1 MIKEVAHIADISSLL
16 AGEKEVFVVCDR
28 NVEWVAWEAGTFV
41 GAVSIDTSESLKT
54 MGTVM
59 EICKWL
65 LDNNA
70 TRNAFLLAVGG
81 GITTDLAGFAAAI
94 YKRGIRY
101 ANVPTTLLA
110 QVDAAIGGKTGV
122 NFLEYKNMLGAF
134 RMPEFTAICPEVL
147 KTLSDRQL
155 LAGLAE
161 MLKTFIIA
169 DASAYAQAV
178 SSLKKAV
185 FADEDTQPVAS
196 SLKKAVFAD
205 GDTQTVVSSLKKA
218 VFADGDLI
226 LKAARAKESIVTMDP
241 YERGPRIKLN
251 LGHTFAHAIEHKALE
266 AGDDVLHGEAVAIG
280 IIMAAEMAEREG
292 IAEKGLAARL
302 KADFKSLGLP
312 TECPFEG
319 LEAAMAKDKKAAG
332 LGKVKFVL
340 PVKIG
345 EVVVKEYDLHF
356 HTE

>member
-1 MIKEVAHIADISSLL
+1 MIKEVKHIADISSLL

-65 LDNNA
+65 LENNA
-70 TRNAFLLAVGG
+70 TRDALLLAVGG

-147 KTLSDRQL
+147 RTLPARQL

-178 SSLKKAV
+178 SSGKNAKN
-185 FADEDTQPVAS
+185 P
-196 SLKKAVFAD
+196 D
-205 GDTQTVVSSLKKA
+205 GDTRPGLSSGKSAKIP
-218 VFADGDLI
+218 DGDLI
-226 LKAARAKESIVTMDP
+226 LKAARAKEAIVEADP
-241 YERGPRIKLN
+241 FERGPRAVLN
-251 LGHTFAHAIEHKALE
+251 LGHTFAHAIEHRAME
-266 AGDDVLHGEAVAIG
+266 AGDDILHGEAVAIG
-280 IIMAAEMAEREG
+280 IIMAAEISEREG

-312 TECPFEG
+312 TECPYEG

-332 LGKVKFVL
+332 SGKVKFVL

-345 EVVVKEYDLHF
+345 EVVVKEYDLHL
-356 HTE
+356 HTK

>member
-1 MIKEVAHIADISSLL
+1 MIKELRHIADISALL
-16 AGEKEVFVVCDR
+16 QGEKEVFVVCDR

-65 LDNNA
+65 LENNA
-70 TRNAFLLAVGG
+70 TRDALLLAVGG

-147 KTLSDRQL
+147 KTLPQRQIK
-155 LAGLAE
+155 AGLAE

-169 DASAYAQAV
+169 DETAYNQALSGV
-178 SSLKKAV
+178 TG
-185 FADEDTQPVAS
+185 E
-196 SLKKAVFAD
+196 
-205 GDTQTVVSSLKKA
+205 
-218 VFADGDLI
+218 LI
-226 LKAARAKESIVTMDP
+226 IKAASIKESIVERDP
-241 YERGPRIKLN
+241 LEKGERAVLN

-266 AGDDVLHGEAVAIG
+266 AGDDILHGEAVAIG

-302 KADFKSLGLP
+302 KADFQSLGLP
-312 TECPFEG
+312 TDCPYTG
-319 LEAAMAKDKKAAG
+319 LEDAMAKDKKAAG
-332 LGKVKFVL
+332 GKIRFVL
-340 PVKIG
+340 PERIG
-345 EVVVKEYDLHF
+345 SVVVK
-356 HTE
+356 

>member
-1 MIKEVAHIADISSLL
+1 MIKEVKHIADISSLL

-28 NVEWVAWEAGTFV
+28 NVEWVAWEAGSFV

-70 TRNAFLLAVGG
+70 TRNALLLAVGG

-147 KTLSDRQL
+147 KTLPQRQINS
-155 LAGLAE
+155 GLAE

-169 DASAYAQAV
+169 DASAYA
-178 SSLKKAV
+178 KA
-185 FADEDTQPVAS
+185 
-196 SLKKAVFAD
+196 
-205 GDTQTVVSSLKKA
+205 VSSLKKA

-226 LKAARAKESIVTMDP
+226 LKAAAIKESIVTMDP
-241 YERGPRIKLN
+241 YERGPRTKLN

-266 AGDDVLHGEAVAIG
+266 AGDDILHGEAVAIG

-302 KADFKSLGLP
+302 KADFQSLGLP
-312 TECPFEG
+312 TECPYTG
-319 LEAAMAKDKKAAG
+319 LEEAMAKDKKASG
-332 LGKVKFVL
+332 GKIHFVL
-340 PVKIG
+340 PERIG
-345 EVVVKEYDLHF
+345 SVVVK
-356 HTE
+356 

>member
-1 MIKEVAHIADISSLL
+1 MIKELRHIADISALL
-16 AGEKEVFVVCDR
+16 QGEREVFVVCDR

-65 LDNNA
+65 LENNA
-70 TRNAFLLAVGG
+70 TRDALLLAVGG

-134 RMPEFTAICPEVL
+134 RMPEFTAICPDVL
-147 KTLSDRQL
+147 KTLPARQIK
-155 LAGLAE
+155 AGLAE

-169 DASAYAQAV
+169 DETAYNQALSGV
-178 SSLKKAV
+178 TG
-185 FADEDTQPVAS
+185 E
-196 SLKKAVFAD
+196 
-205 GDTQTVVSSLKKA
+205 
-218 VFADGDLI
+218 LI
-226 LKAARAKESIVTMDP
+226 IKAASIKESIVERDP
-241 YERGPRIKLN
+241 LEKGERAVLN

-266 AGDDVLHGEAVAIG
+266 AGDDILHGEAVAIG
-280 IIMAAEMAEREG
+280 IIMAAEMSEREG

-302 KADFKSLGLP
+302 KADFQSLGLP
-312 TECPFEG
+312 TDCPYTG
-319 LEAAMAKDKKAAG
+319 LEDAMAKDKKAAG
-332 LGKVKFVL
+332 GKIRFVL
-340 PVKIG
+340 PERIG
-345 EVVVKEYDLHF
+345 SVVVK
-356 HTE
+356 

>member
-1 MIKEVAHIADISSLL
+1 MIKELRHIADIFALL
-16 AGEKEVFVVCDR
+16 QGEKEVFVVCDR

-65 LDNNA
+65 LSNNA
-70 TRNAFLLAVGG
+70 TRDALLLAVGG

-134 RMPEFTAICPEVL
+134 RMPEFTAICPDVL
-147 KTLSDRQL
+147 KTLPARQIK
-155 LAGLAE
+155 AGLAE

-185 FADEDTQPVAS
+185 FADV
-196 SLKKAVFAD
+196 
-205 GDTQTVVSSLKKA
+205 
-218 VFADGDLI
+218 DLI
-226 LKAARAKESIVTMDP
+226 LKAAAIKESIVTMDP
-241 YERGPRIKLN
+241 YERGPRTKLN

-266 AGDDVLHGEAVAIG
+266 AGDDILHGEAVAIG
-280 IIMAAEMAEREG
+280 IIMAAEMSEREG

-302 KADFKSLGLP
+302 KADFQSLGLP
-312 TECPFEG
+312 TECPYTG
-319 LEAAMAKDKKAAG
+319 LEDAMAKDKKAAG
-332 LGKVKFVL
+332 GKIRFVL
-340 PVKIG
+340 PERIG
-345 EVVVKEYDLHF
+345 SVVMK
-356 HTE
+356 

>member
-1 MIKEVAHIADISSLL
+1 MIKELRHIADISALL
-16 AGEKEVFVVCDR
+16 QGEREVFVVCDR

-65 LDNNA
+65 LENNA
-70 TRNAFLLAVGG
+70 TRDALLLAVGG

-134 RMPEFTAICPEVL
+134 LMPEFTAICPDVL
-147 KTLSDRQL
+147 KTLPARQIK
-155 LAGLAE
+155 AGLAE

-169 DASAYAQAV
+169 DETAYNQALSGV
-178 SSLKKAV
+178 TG
-185 FADEDTQPVAS
+185 E
-196 SLKKAVFAD
+196 
-205 GDTQTVVSSLKKA
+205 
-218 VFADGDLI
+218 LI
-226 LKAARAKESIVTMDP
+226 IKAASIKESIVERDP
-241 YERGPRIKLN
+241 LEKGERAVLN

-266 AGDDVLHGEAVAIG
+266 AGDDILHGEAVAIG
-280 IIMAAEMAEREG
+280 IIMAAEMSEREG
-292 IAEKGLAARL
+292 IAEKGLAVRL
-302 KADFKSLGLP
+302 KADFQSLGLP
-312 TECPFEG
+312 TECPYTG
-319 LEAAMAKDKKAAG
+319 LEEAMAKDKKAAG
-332 LGKVKFVL
+332 GKIRFVL
-340 PVKIG
+340 PERIG
-345 EVVVKEYDLHF
+345 SVVVK
-356 HTE
+356 

>member
-1 MIKEVAHIADISSLL
+1 MIKEVKHIAEISSLL

-28 NVEWVAWEAGTFV
+28 NVEWVAWEAGSFV

-70 TRNAFLLAVGG
+70 TRNALLLAVGG

-134 RMPEFTAICPEVL
+134 RMPEFTVICPEVL
-147 KTLSDRQL
+147 KTLPKRQYK
-155 LAGLAE
+155 AGLAE

-169 DASAYAQAV
+169 DASAYNQALSGV
-178 SSLKKAV
+178 TG
-185 FADEDTQPVAS
+185 E
-196 SLKKAVFAD
+196 
-205 GDTQTVVSSLKKA
+205 
-218 VFADGDLI
+218 LI
-226 LKAARAKESIVTMDP
+226 FKAASIKESIVERDP
-241 YERGPRIKLN
+241 LEKGERAVLN
-251 LGHTFAHAIEHKALE
+251 LGHTFAHAIEHRAME
-266 AGDDVLHGEAVAIG
+266 AGDDVLHGEAVAMG

-302 KADFKSLGLP
+302 KADFRSLRLP
-312 TECPFEG
+312 TECPYSG
-319 LEAAMAKDKKAAG
+319 LETAMIKDKKATGAD
-332 LGKVKFVL
+332 KVKLVL

-345 EVVVKEYDLHF
+345 EVIVKEYDLHL

>member
-1 MIKEVAHIADISSLL
+1 MIKELRHIADISALL
-16 AGEKEVFVVCDR
+16 QGEREVFVVCDR

-65 LDNNA
+65 LENNA
-70 TRNAFLLAVGG
+70 TRDALLLAVGG

-134 RMPEFTAICPEVL
+134 RMPEFTAICPDVL
-147 KTLSDRQL
+147 KTLPARQIK
-155 LAGLAE
+155 AGLAE

-185 FADEDTQPVAS
+185 FAD
-196 SLKKAVFAD
+196 
-205 GDTQTVVSSLKKA
+205 GDTQTVASSLKKA

-226 LKAARAKESIVTMDP
+226 LKAAAIKESIVTMDP
-241 YERGPRIKLN
+241 YERGPRTKLN

-266 AGDDVLHGEAVAIG
+266 AGDDILHGEAVAMG

-302 KADFKSLGLP
+302 KADFQSLGLP
-312 TECPFEG
+312 TECPYTG
-319 LEAAMAKDKKAAG
+319 LEEAMAKDKKAAG
-332 LGKVKFVL
+332 GKIHFVL
-340 PVKIG
+340 PERIG
-345 EVVVKEYDLHF
+345 SVVVK
-356 HTE
+356 

>member
-1 MIKEVAHIADISSLL
+1 MIKELRHIADISALL
-16 AGEKEVFVVCDR
+16 QGEREVFVVCDR

-65 LDNNA
+65 LENNA
-70 TRNAFLLAVGG
+70 TRDALLLAVGG

-134 RMPEFTAICPEVL
+134 CMPEFTAICPDVL
-147 KTLSDRQL
+147 KTLPARQIK
-155 LAGLAE
+155 AGLAE

-185 FADEDTQPVAS
+185 FAD
-196 SLKKAVFAD
+196 
-205 GDTQTVVSSLKKA
+205 
-218 VFADGDLI
+218 GDLI
-226 LKAARAKESIVTMDP
+226 LKAAAIKESIVTMDP
-241 YERGPRIKLN
+241 YERGPRTKLN

-266 AGDDVLHGEAVAIG
+266 AGDDILHGEAVAMG

-302 KADFKSLGLP
+302 KADFQSLGLP
-312 TECPFEG
+312 TECPYTG
-319 LEAAMAKDKKAAG
+319 LEEAMAKDKKAAG
-332 LGKVKFVL
+332 GKIHFVL
-340 PVKIG
+340 PERIG
-345 EVVVKEYDLHF
+345 SVVVK
-356 HTE
+356 

>member
-1 MIKEVAHIADISSLL
+1 MIKELKHIADISSLL

-28 NVEWVAWEAGTFV
+28 NVEWVAWEAGSFV

-70 TRNAFLLAVGG
+70 TRNALLLAVGG

-134 RMPEFTAICPEVL
+134 RMPEFTAICPETL
-147 KTLSDRQL
+147 KTLPKRQYK
-155 LAGLAE
+155 AGLAE

-169 DASAYAQAV
+169 DAAAYNQALSGV
-178 SSLKKAV
+178 TG
-185 FADEDTQPVAS
+185 E
-196 SLKKAVFAD
+196 
-205 GDTQTVVSSLKKA
+205 
-218 VFADGDLI
+218 LI
-226 LKAARAKESIVTMDP
+226 MKAASIKESIVERDP
-241 YERGPRIKLN
+241 LEKGERAVLN
-251 LGHTFAHAIEHKALE
+251 LGHTFAHAIEHRALE
-266 AGDDVLHGEAVAIG
+266 AGDDILHGEAVAIG

-292 IAEKGLAARL
+292 IAEKGLATRL
-302 KADFKSLGLP
+302 RADFRTVGLP
-312 TECPFEG
+312 TECPYDG
-319 LEAAMAKDKKAAG
+319 LETAMIKDKKAAG
-332 LGKVKFVL
+332 ADKVKFVL

-345 EVVVKEYDLHF
+345 EVVVKEYDLHL
-356 HTE
+356 HTK

>member
-1 MIKEVAHIADISSLL
+1 MSEKFRIASCKTLREAASLL
-16 AGEKEVFVVCDR
+16 HGEPEVFVVCDR

-65 LDNNA
+65 LENNA
-70 TRNAFLLAVGG
+70 TRDALLLAVGG

-101 ANVPTTLLA
+101 ANLPTTLLA

-147 KTLSDRQL
+147 RTLPPRQYK
-155 LAGLAE
+155 AGLAE

-169 DASAYAQAV
+169 DESAYNQALSGV
-178 SSLKKAV
+178 TG
-185 FADEDTQPVAS
+185 E
-196 SLKKAVFAD
+196 
-205 GDTQTVVSSLKKA
+205 
-218 VFADGDLI
+218 LI
-226 LKAARAKESIVTMDP
+226 IKAASIKESIVERDP
-241 YERGPRIKLN
+241 LEKGERAVLN

-266 AGDDVLHGEAVAIG
+266 AGDDILHGEAVAIG
-280 IIMAAEMAEREG
+280 IIMAAEMSEREG
-292 IAEKGLAARL
+292 IAEKGLTARL
-302 KADFKSLGLP
+302 TADFRSLHLP
-312 TECPFEG
+312 TECPYSS
-319 LEAAMAKDKKAAG
+319 LETAMIKDKKATGAD
-332 LGKVKFVL
+332 KVKLVL

-345 EVVVKEYDLHF
+345 EVVVKEYDLHL

>member
-1 MIKEVAHIADISSLL
+1 MIKELRHIADISALL
-16 AGEKEVFVVCDR
+16 QGEKEVFVVCDR
-28 NVEWVAWEAGTFV
+28 NVAYVAEEIAGQAGNDV
-41 GAVSIDTSESLKT
+41 KENGNDVMVIDTSEARKT

-65 LDNNA
+65 LENNA
-70 TRNAFLLAVGG
+70 TRDALLLAVGG

-147 KTLSDRQL
+147 KTLPDRQL
-155 LAGLAE
+155 RAGLAE

-185 FADEDTQPVAS
+185 FADGEA
-196 SLKKAVFAD
+196 
-205 GDTQTVVSSLKKA
+205 QTVASSLKKA

-226 LKAARAKESIVTMDP
+226 LKAAAIKEAIVMADP
-241 YERGPRIKLN
+241 FERGPRTKLN

-266 AGDDVLHGEAVAIG
+266 AGDDILHGEAVAMG

-302 KADFKSLGLP
+302 KADFQSLGLP
-312 TECPFEG
+312 TECPYAG
-319 LEAAMAKDKKAAG
+319 LEEAMAKDKKAAG
-332 LGKVKFVL
+332 GKIRFVL
-340 PVKIG
+340 PERIG
-345 EVVVKEYDLHF
+345 SVVVK
-356 HTE
+356 

>member
-1 MIKEVAHIADISSLL
+1 MIKELAHIADISALL
-16 AGEKEVFVVCDR
+16 KGEKEVFVVCDR

-70 TRNAFLLAVGG
+70 SRNALLLAVGG

-101 ANVPTTLLA
+101 VNLPTTLLA

-147 KTLSDRQL
+147 KTLPARQIK
-155 LAGLAE
+155 AGLAE

-185 FADEDTQPVAS
+185 FAD
-196 SLKKAVFAD
+196 
-205 GDTQTVVSSLKKA
+205 
-218 VFADGDLI
+218 GDLI
-226 LKAARAKESIVTMDP
+226 LKAARAKESIVSMDP
-241 YERGPRIKLN
+241 FEQGPRAVLN
-251 LGHTFAHAIEHKALE
+251 LGHTFAHAIEHE
-266 AGDDVLHGEAVAIG
+266 AMEKGDDILHGEAVAIG

-292 IAEKGLAARL
+292 IAEKGLVARL
-302 KADFKSLGLP
+302 NTDFRSLGLP
-312 TECPFEG
+312 TECPYTG
-319 LEAAMAKDKKAAG
+319 LEEAMLKDKKAAG
-332 LGKVKFVL
+332 GKVKFVL
-340 PVKIG
+340 PVRIG
-345 EVVVKEYDLHF
+345 EVTVKEYDLHLD
-356 HTE
+356 TE

>member
-1 MIKEVAHIADISSLL
+1 MIKELRHIADISTLL

-65 LDNNA
+65 LENNA
-70 TRNAFLLAVGG
+70 TRDALLLAVGG

-147 KTLSDRQL
+147 RTLPPRQYK
-155 LAGLAE
+155 AGLAE

-169 DASAYAQAV
+169 DASAYNQALSGV
-178 SSLKKAV
+178 TG
-185 FADEDTQPVAS
+185 E
-196 SLKKAVFAD
+196 
-205 GDTQTVVSSLKKA
+205 
-218 VFADGDLI
+218 LI
-226 LKAARAKESIVTMDP
+226 IKAASIKESIVERDP
-241 YERGPRIKLN
+241 LEKGERAVLN

-266 AGDDVLHGEAVAIG
+266 AGDDILHGEAVAIG
-280 IIMAAEMAEREG
+280 TIMAAEMAEREG

-302 KADFKSLGLP
+302 KADFQSLGLP
-312 TECPFEG
+312 TDCPYTG
-319 LEAAMAKDKKAAG
+319 LEDAMAKDKKAAG
-332 LGKVKFVL
+332 GKIRFVL
-340 PVKIG
+340 PERIG
-345 EVVVKEYDLHF
+345 SVVVK
-356 HTE
+356 